1 MPMVNFKKHFALL
14 LLLAGVF
21 VANNIVHESTH
32 TFLSQ
37 LNAQTFSQTECDTCH
52 LSKGTL
58 LSQTG
63 GLPLTLYVVELLF
76 TQPVAVVLISRF
88 SLYLSRAPPKN

>member
-1 MPMVNFKKHFALL
+1 MPMVNFKKHFPLL

-32 TFLSQ
+32 TFLGQ
-37 LNAQTFSQTECDTCH
+37 LTSQTFSQAECDTCH

-58 LSQTG
+58 PSQTG
-63 GLPLTLYVVELLF
+63 VLLFAPYVVELLF
-76 TQPVAVVLISRF
+76 APLIAVVLTSRF
-88 SLYLSRAPPKN
+88 TLYLSRAPPKN